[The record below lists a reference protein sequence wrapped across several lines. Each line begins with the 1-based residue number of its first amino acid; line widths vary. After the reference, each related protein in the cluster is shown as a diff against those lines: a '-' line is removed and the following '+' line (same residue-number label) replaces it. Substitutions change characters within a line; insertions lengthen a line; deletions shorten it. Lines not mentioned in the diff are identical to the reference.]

1 MGALAVLETR
11 LLPVEPG
18 SQASAQVRVRNTGS
32 VVDQFTFQILGDA
45 QGWATVQ
52 PPTISLFPGAEESVS
67 VTFSP
72 PRSPQVHAGQ
82 MPFGIHIMSK
92 EDPAGS
98 VVEEGVLDVSPF
110 SDVFAELAP
119 RTSRGRGRATHDLA
133 IDNRGNAAL
142 NAELSAVDP
151 DRLLSFDII
160 PPGVVS
166 DPGTASFAK
175 VAVKPRQRFWRGS
188 ARTRPFQVLL
198 DAPGAQTVTV
208 DGTMVQE
215 AILPSWFMR
224 ALMLLLGLLV
234 LAAVLWVF
242 LVRPAIQ
249 ATASERTE
257 DILSQVGINP
267 PPGGFQPPGGA
278 PGGATPTPVAGAGAT
293 GAPLGSAPPLSGGGD
308 AISRRIA
315 FGDQPLTVPAGRT
328 VFLTDL
334 VFSNPSAT
342 AVGELR
348 LERSGEA
355 LLVLR
360 LENFRDLDFHFVTPI
375 VITAGQQLG
384 LVCPDTCPGAAFY
397 FSGYQ
402 R

>member
-18 SQASAQVRVRNTGS
+18 NQVSAQVRVRNTGS
-32 VVDQFTFQILGDA
+32 VVDQFTFQVLGDA

-133 IDNRGNAAL
+133 IDNRGNAPL

-198 DAPGAQTVTV
+198 DAPGSQTVTV